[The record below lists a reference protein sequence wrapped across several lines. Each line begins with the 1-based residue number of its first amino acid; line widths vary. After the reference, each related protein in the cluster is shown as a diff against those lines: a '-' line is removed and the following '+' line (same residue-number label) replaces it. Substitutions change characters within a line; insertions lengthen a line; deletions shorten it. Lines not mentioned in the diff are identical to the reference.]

1 MKERDFAAMSADE
14 LWTLHEKL
22 RRMLSSRLNAEKH
35 ALERRL
41 AQLKNAQSDRPGN
54 KIKSLRRPY
63 PKVLPK
69 YQNPERPSETWS
81 GRGKHPR
88 WVDAQLQMGK
98 KIDDLSIAQRH

>member
-1 MKERDFAAMSADE
+1 VKERDLAAMSADE

-22 RRMLSSRLNAEKH
+22 RRMLSSKLSAEKH

-41 AQLKNAQSDRPGN
+41 AQLTNVQSDSSRN
-54 KIKSLRRPY
+54 KIKPRRRPY

-69 YQNPERPSETWS
+69 YRNPERPSETWS

-88 WVDAQLQMGK
+88 WVDAQLRMGK
-98 KIDDLSIAQRH
+98 KIDDLSISRRH

>member
-1 MKERDFAAMSADE
+1 MKERDLAAMSADE

-22 RRMLSSRLNAEKH
+22 RRMLSLRLNAEKH

-41 AQLKNAQSDRPGN
+41 AQLTNVHSETSGN
-54 KIKSLRRPY
+54 KIKSRRRPY

-88 WVDAQLQMGK
+88 WVDAQLQLGK
-98 KIDDLSIAQRH
+98 KIGDLSISRRH

>member
-1 MKERDFAAMSADE
+1 VKERDFAAMSADE
-14 LWTLHEKL
+14 LWILHEKL

-54 KIKSLRRPY
+54 KIKPRRRPY

-88 WVDAQLQMGK
+88 WVDAQLEMGK

>member
-1 MKERDFAAMSADE
+1 VKERDLAAMSADE

-22 RRMLSSRLNAEKH
+22 RRMLSTKLSAEKH

-41 AQLKNAQSDRPGN
+41 AQLTNVQNDRSRN
-54 KIKSLRRPY
+54 KIKPRRRPY

-69 YQNPERPSETWS
+69 YRNQERPSETWS

-88 WVDAQLQMGK
+88 LVDAQLQMGK
-98 KIDDLSIAQRH
+98 KIDDLSISRRH

>member
-1 MKERDFAAMSADE
+1 MKERDLAAMSADE

-22 RRMLSSRLNAEKH
+22 RRMLSSKLNAEKH

-41 AQLKNAQSDRPGN
+41 AQLTNIQNDRPGN
-54 KIKSLRRPY
+54 KIKSRRRPY

-88 WVDAQLQMGK
+88 WVDAQLRMGK
-98 KIDDLSIAQRH
+98 KIDDLSISRRH

>member
-1 MKERDFAAMSADE
+1 VKERDLAAMSVDE

-41 AQLKNAQSDRPGN
+41 AQLRNAQSDRPGN
-54 KIKSLRRPY
+54 RIKPRRRPY

-88 WVDAQLQMGK
+88 WVDTQLQMGK
-98 KIDDLSIAQRH
+98 KIDDLSISQRH